1 MYSKIRKN
9 TGERHPPKN
18 FFVGSHKGE
27 IRKSRAI
34 WSKILR
40 VQPGNQ
46 VDTYLVR
53 IVCANIPPDQD
64 ARVAAANGEHSSA
77 YLKNQILYI
86 KVI

>member
-9 TGERHPPKN
+9 TGERHPPRN

-40 VQPGNQ
+40 VTPGNQ
-46 VDTYLVR
+46 VDTYIVR
-53 IVCANIPPDQD
+53 AVCAPIPSDQE
-64 ARVAAANGEHSSA
+64 ARVAAVRGEHPSS
-77 YLKNQILYI
+77 YMKNQILYVKI
-86 KVI
+86 I